1 MSEVNSME
9 KILIQKI
16 EESLK
21 YRVNLIDELMGDYD
35 ITDPDFDDT
44 YGEGYYDRL
53 WDERIYMNFLLEK
66 IDMLKTK
73 DA

>member
-1 MSEVNSME
+1 MSEANSME

-16 EESLK
+16 EDSLK
-21 YRVNLIDELMGDYD
+21 SRVNLIDELMGDYD
-35 ITDPDFDDT
+35 INDPDFDDT
-44 YGEGYYDRL
+44 YSEGYYDRL